1 MKNSFKF
8 LHIFHINNEVS
19 KIYRPLI
26 NDAIE
31 EDFQEPKDLSH
42 LDYKYL
48 KSYEGPLA
56 KSPIKEE
63 DLDLENEKLLN

>member
-1 MKNSFKF
+1 MELILEKQCWV
-8 LHIFHINNEVS
+8 INFN
-19 KIYRPLI
+19 RPLI

-48 KSYEGPLA
+48 KSFEGPLA
-56 KSPIKEE
+56 KSPIRDETANNDIE
-63 DLDLENEKLLN
+63 SDNLL